1 MTCEV
6 APHHLF
12 LCDDNVPTIG
22 DGRAQVRPMLGTRE
36 DMEALWENLDI
47 IDCFATD
54 HGNNRFRYLSF
65 ALLNMIICT
74 VSTWFLHQTLF
85 KLAKYIKTFK
95 LKVCL

>member
-54 HGNNRFRYLSF
+54 HGNNNGFRFLSF
-65 ALLNMIICT
+65 VLLKWYHLNT
-74 VSTWFLHQTLF
+74 VMHQTHF
-85 KLAKYIKTFK
+85 KLAK
-95 LKVCL
+95 

>member
-12 LCDDNVPTIG
+12 LCEDNVPVLG

-54 HGNNRFRYLSF
+54 HGKRYV
-65 ALLNMIICT
+65 LLNEIDYRKMI
-74 VSTWFLHQTLF
+74 S
-85 KLAKYIKTFK
+85 
-95 LKVCL
+95 

>member
-12 LCDDNVPTIG
+12 LCEDNVPALG
-22 DGRAQVRPMLGTRE
+22 VGRAEVRPMLGTRE

-54 HGNNRFRYLSF
+54 HGKNQTERSPIQMLDLFRQVRVF
-65 ALLNMIICT
+65 
-74 VSTWFLHQTLF
+74 
-85 KLAKYIKTFK
+85 
-95 LKVCL
+95 